1 MASVNNVERIRGRLE
16 RGEVSIGAGVSF
28 SDPAVSELYGEAG
41 YDFSWVD
48 MEHSP
53 LDPSVVQGHLLASRG
68 TDMAPFVRVPQND
81 VNVIKPVL
89 DLGPAGIIIPQ
100 VNSADGVAAAVQAC
114 RYPPVGVRGFGPQRR
129 MRYGVVSM
137 VDYLR
142 EMEDEP
148 IIVIQMEHIEVV
160 EQIDAMLDVEKID
173 VFCFGPN
180 DLAGSMGK
188 LGQLDDPEV
197 VAAIDAISK
206 KVVDRGRVLGSSI
219 GYTPE
224 NYKRWIDRGATWIN
238 LDVDWDQLFRDSR
251 VVLEQVREK

>member
-1 MASVNNVERIRGRLE
+1 MGSSVNNVERLQDRLE
-16 RGEVSIGAGVSF
+16 RGEVSIGSGVSF
-28 SDPAVSELYGEAG
+28 ADPAVSELYGEAG
-41 YDFSWVD
+41 YDFSWID

-53 LDPSVVQGHLLASRG
+53 LDISVVQGHILASRG
-68 TDMAPFVRVPQND
+68 TDMAPFVRVPQNN

-100 VNSADGVAAAVQAC
+100 VNSLEGAKAAVQAC
-114 RYPPVGVRGFGPQRR
+114 RYPPVGIRGFGPQRR
-129 MRYGVVSM
+129 MRYGTVSM
-137 VDYLR
+137 EEYLK
-142 EMEDEP
+142 EMAVEP
-148 IIVIQMEHIEVV
+148 IIVIQMEHVRVV
-160 EQIDAMLDVEKID
+160 DEIDAMLDVEEVG

-197 VAAIDAISK
+197 VGAIDAISK
-206 KVVDRGRVLGSSI
+206 KVVDRGCVLGTSI

-224 NYKRWIDRGATWIN
+224 NYQRWAERGATWIN

-251 VVLEQVREK
+251 AVLENVRR

>member
-1 MASVNNVERIRGRLE
+1 MSSVNNVERIRGRLE
-16 RGEVSIGAGVSF
+16 KGDISIGAGVSF
-28 SDPAVSELYGEAG
+28 SDLVVSELYGEAG
-41 YDFSWVD
+41 YDFSWID

-53 LDPSVVQGHLLASRG
+53 LDPSVVQGHLMASRG

-89 DLGPAGIIIPQ
+89 DMGPAGIIIPQ
-100 VNSADGVAAAVQAC
+100 VNSADGAKAAVQAC
-114 RYPPVGVRGFGPQRR
+114 RYPPTGVRGFGPQRG
-129 MRYGVVSM
+129 MRYGETSM
-137 VDYLR
+137 EDYL
-142 EMEDEP
+142 EKMKEEP
-148 IIVIQMEHIEVV
+148 IIVIQMEHIDVV
-160 EQIDAMLDVEKID
+160 ERIDAMLDVEEVD

-180 DLAGSMGK
+180 DLAGSIGK

-206 KVVDRGRVLGSSI
+206 KVVDRGRILGTSI

-224 NYKRWIDRGATWIN
+224 NYQRWIDRGATWVN

-251 VVLEQVREK
+251 AVLEQVRGD